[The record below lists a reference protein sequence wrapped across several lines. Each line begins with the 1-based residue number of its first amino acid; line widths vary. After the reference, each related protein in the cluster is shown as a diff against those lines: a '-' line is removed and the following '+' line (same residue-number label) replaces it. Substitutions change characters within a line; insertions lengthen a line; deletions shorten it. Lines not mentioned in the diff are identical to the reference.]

1 MQGGRGVEV
10 GKQHRDLHTKGA
22 VFNFIFL
29 FPTKPPF
36 SLCLRAVS
44 YSTKGIRVLT
54 GDDGLSERVV
64 STL

>member
-1 MQGGRGVEV
+1 M

-22 VFNFIFL
+22 VFFFNFISP
-29 FPTKPPF
+29 FPAKPPF

-44 YSTKGIRVLT
+44 YSTKGIRALT
-54 GDDGLSERVV
+54 GDDRMGERVV

>member
-1 MQGGRGVEV
+1 M

-22 VFNFIFL
+22 VFNFISPP
-29 FPTKPPF
+29 FPAKPPF
-36 SLCLRAVS
+36 SLCLRAVR

-54 GDDGLSERVV
+54 GDDRMGERVV